1 MKRIAFALLLLSVA
15 CNRGETAKT
24 QTAAAPPP
32 AIGNAARGQQLAAQ
46 YGCNVCHMVPGV
58 DGPQGSLGPS
68 LQGVASR
75 PMISQG
81 TVKNTAPNLVAYL
94 QNPAALNPQSTMP
107 PLGVTADDA
116 KDIAA
121 FLMTLR

>member
-1 MKRIAFALLLLSVA
+1 MKRIALALLLLSVA

-24 QTAAAPPP
+24 QTTAAPSPP
-32 AIGNAARGQQLAAQ
+32 IGNAARGQQLATQ
-46 YGCNVCHMVPGV
+46 YGCNVCHLVPGV
-58 DGPQGSLGPS
+58 DGPRGSLGPS

-81 TVKNTAPNLVAYL
+81 TVKNTPPNLVLYL
-94 QNPAALNPQSTMP
+94 QNPASLNPQSTMP
-107 PLGVTADDA
+107 PLGVSADDA

-121 FLMTLR
+121 FLMTLK